1 MTISQAMSIAQNNT
15 FRDRIQFLMIKAAV
29 ANLNGETPSSATV
42 LLGQRILKGQENVS
56 LWAIA
61 AITNATIMAGAHQ
74 DDGST
79 IIDSDLEFVINSL
92 WTAFSL

>member
-1 MTISQAMSIAQNNT
+1 MTISQAMNIAQNSV
-15 FRDRIQFLMIKAAV
+15 FRDRIQYLMIKAAV
-29 ANLNGETPSSATV
+29 ANLNGETPSSATI

-79 IIDSDLEFVINSL
+79 IVDGDLEFTINSL